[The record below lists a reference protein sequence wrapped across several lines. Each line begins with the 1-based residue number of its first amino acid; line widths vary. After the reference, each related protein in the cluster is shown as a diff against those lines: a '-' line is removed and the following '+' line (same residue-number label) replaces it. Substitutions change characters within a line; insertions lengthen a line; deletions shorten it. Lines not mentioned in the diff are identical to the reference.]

1 MKAIFN
7 FKLKVSQIHNTLWH
21 PLSNT
26 SIQGKQ
32 ATGTQR
38 MHCASA
44 LRFQF
49 LDRCVP
55 VSPSSS
61 SILIATFFTLPVC
74 PSSLYGGSSYEFWHV
89 GAGSAGCRLVET
101 QHLLRGAHS
110 LHEGEK
116 VFCTAAWKAG
126 HAADRGKSSQMIFLD
141 TLVGKLAAFYYQFD
155 LGI

>member
-1 MKAIFN
+1 
-7 FKLKVSQIHNTLWH
+7 
-21 PLSNT
+21 
-26 SIQGKQ
+26 
-32 ATGTQR
+32 

-61 SILIATFFTLPVC
+61 SILIATVFTLPVC

-155 LGI
+155 LGIWHSQVSEKDWPKLSYVVIRKPHWLILNLYNW